1 VKHSLRNTEE
11 NQTMPKAKRKAKQI
25 EKVEEALFRV
35 TVERVTVHRT
45 VVEVRAEIDLEDDEI
60 GEMAEELVEDNPNTR
75 WTPIE
80 DETEYEGLDVEEV
93 TEETPILRLL
103 K

>member
-1 VKHSLRNTEE
+1 
-11 NQTMPKAKRKAKQI
+11 MPKAKSKAKKQI
-25 EKVEEALFRV
+25 EEKVEEALFRV

-45 VVEVRAEIDLEDDEI
+45 VVEVRADLDLEDDEI
-60 GEMAEELVEDNPNTR
+60 GELAEEMVEDNPNTR